1 MRLGLTTAA
10 FYGRLETEE
19 AAAHLRAFDV
29 DCAEV
34 FLQTSSEYAASFGMT
49 VRDALGA
56 IPATSVHPLGTAFE
70 TVCSAHRAGSVRM
83 RSACLRAYCALR
95 RRSERVAM
103 STTDE
108 IAPGESG
115 WKRPSNRTRCA
126 LRNWG
131 RRLPLMAY
139 ACAGENVSWCQLTS
153 PERVRAVRRTCPHVG
168 FVLDIKQAMQSG
180 YDAVEFA
187 REMGDRLCNV
197 HVCDFDASG
206 RLCLPGRG
214 VYDFVALGK
223 TLCAM
228 GYDGPVILEPYANL
242 FQEDA
247 ELAEALAYLRNTMQI
262 ASQKTANRDTRS
274 RV

>member
-56 IPATSVHPLGTAFE
+56 IPATSVHPIGTAFE
-70 TVCSAHRAGSVRM
+70 NSLFSPSRRQRADAERLFEGVLCAAQALGARCYVYHGRNSARGKRMEATFEQDALRIEELGAAASAHGVRL
-83 RSACLRAYCALR
+83 C
-95 RRSERVAM
+95 
-103 STTDE
+103 
-108 IAPGESG
+108 
-115 WKRPSNRTRCA
+115 W
-126 LRNWG
+126 
-131 RRLPLMAY
+131 
-139 ACAGENVSWCQLTS
+139 ENVSWCQLTS

-180 YDAVEFA
+180 YDAVDLA

-242 FQEDA
+242 FHEDA

-262 ASQKTANRDTRS
+262 ASQKTANR
-274 RV
+274 V